1 MVHMYFPTVGKQISS
16 SGSRRLSHIYSKLG
30 IEFQLKKIN
39 AETLPYELFLT
50 WCQHIDD
57 LSEIINKG
65 KRLDEFLEH
74 EGIEL
79 DDLSLRG
86 LYYAILKHPYILR
99 DPICWN
105 GKMLTAG
112 IKQLDAERM
121 LPRKARIASLQPN

>member
-1 MVHMYFPTVGKQISS
+1 MVYMYFPTVGNRISS

-30 IEFQLKKIN
+30 IEFQVRRIS

-57 LSEIINKG
+57 LDEIINSG
-65 KRLDEFLEH
+65 KKLNEFLEY
-74 EGIEL
+74 EGVEL
-79 DDLSLRG
+79 DELSLRG

-105 GKMLTAG
+105 GKMVTAG
-112 IKQLDAERM
+112 IKYDDALRM
-121 LPRKARIASLQPN
+121 MPRKNRVAALQTN